1 MFCQQAKAYLSEKG
15 VVFTEKNIVEDS
27 AAPEDLQA
35 LKRFTTPVLKSGD
48 EVIVGFD
55 RAVIDRNLAK
65 AGS

>member
-27 AAPEDLQA
+27 AALEDLQA
-35 LKRFTTPVLKSGD
+35 LKRFTTSVLKIGD

-55 RAVIDRNLAK
+55 RAVIDRNLAR

>member
-15 VVFTEKNIVEDS
+15 GVFPEKNKVEDP
-27 AAPEDLQA
+27 AALEDLQA
-35 LKRFTTPVLKSGD
+35 LKRFTTPVLKIGD

-55 RAVIDRNLAK
+55 GAVINRKLAK

>member
-15 VVFTEKNIVEDS
+15 VVFTEKNIVENS
-27 AAPEDLQA
+27 AALEDLQA
-35 LKRFTTPVLKSGD
+35 LKLFTTPVLKIGD